1 MERVEVG
8 DRIACCDGWGGKVK
22 QVDDRI
28 SPAEGFCLIIE
39 TEASPGHDAVVP
51 SKHVQ
56 AKGDRVIF
64 LDLTLAQLKA
74 LCGLSAA

>member
-8 DRIACCDGWGGKVK
+8 DRIACPDGWGGKVK
-22 QVDDRI
+22 KVDQQL

-39 TEASPGHDAVVP
+39 TEASPGRDAIVP
-51 SKHVQ
+51 GKHVQ

-74 LCGLSAA
+74 LCRLSST